1 MTTTEPRAAAE
12 VRDAMD
18 RMRALEAALPRQ
30 DGVAVFN
37 RVYLSVTGELERRI
51 AAGHFRDPA
60 LTAEFTARFARRYLA
75 AVDADGAGRRAP
87 ACWRPLFQHRR
98 HPGVLPV
105 QFALA
110 GVNAHVGHDLAL
122 AVVDT
127 CAARGCEPRALR
139 SDYERVDDV
148 LVELEERVREELMPG
163 PDLLDVADPL
173 THLTGSWC
181 LIRARD
187 AAWAAS
193 RVLWELR
200 GAEGLREEFRER
212 LDTGTG
218 MVGRFLLTPLG

>member
-1 MTTTEPRAAAE
+1 MTTTEPLAAAD
-12 VRDAMD
+12 VRDAME
-18 RMRALEAALPRQ
+18 RMRVLEAALPRQ

-37 RVYLSVTGELERRI
+37 RVYLSVTEELERRV

-60 LTAEFTARFARRYLA
+60 LTAGFAARFARRYLT
-75 AVDADGAGRRAP
+75 AVDADGAGRRPP
-87 ACWRPLFQHRR
+87 ACWRPLFQQRR

-127 CAARGCEPRALR
+127 CTARGCEPGALR
-139 SDYERVDDV
+139 SDYERVDEV
-148 LVELEERVREELMPG
+148 LVELEERIREELMPG

-181 LIRARD
+181 LTRAREG
-187 AAWAAS
+187 AWAAS

-200 GAEGLREEFRER
+200 GADGLREEFRER

>member
-1 MTTTEPRAAAE
+1 MTTTEPLAAAD
-12 VRDAMD
+12 VRDALE
-18 RMRALEAALPRQ
+18 RMRALEATLPRQ
-30 DGVAVFN
+30 DGIAVFN
-37 RVYLSVTGELERRI
+37 RVYLSVTDELERRI

-60 LTAEFTARFARRYLA
+60 TTAEFTARFARRYLT
-75 AVDADGAGRRAP
+75 AVDADRAGRRPP
-87 ACWRPLFQHRR
+87 ACWRPLFQQRR

-127 CAARGCEPRALR
+127 CTARGCAPGVLR
-139 SDYERVDDV
+139 SDYERVDEV
-148 LVELEERVREELMPG
+148 LVGLEERIREELMPG

-181 LIRARD
+181 LTRARD
-187 AAWAAS
+187 GAWAAA

-200 GAEGLREEFRER
+200 GADGLREEFRER

-218 MVGRFLLTPLG
+218 MAGRFLLTPLG